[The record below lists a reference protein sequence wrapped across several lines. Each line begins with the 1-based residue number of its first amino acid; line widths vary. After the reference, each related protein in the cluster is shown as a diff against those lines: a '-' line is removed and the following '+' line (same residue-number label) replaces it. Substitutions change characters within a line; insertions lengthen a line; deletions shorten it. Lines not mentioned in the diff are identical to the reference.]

1 MGPSIKQAQQVPND
15 QAKLVA
21 WILGGQSGLPPLLYS
36 LVLRSELKKKRL
48 NCKSYRKRFSKVNV
62 FVDVEM
68 VFCYQNCSFLL

>member
-36 LVLRSELKKKRL
+36 LVLRSELKKKIEL
-48 NCKSYRKRFSKVNV
+48 QK
-62 FVDVEM
+62 
-68 VFCYQNCSFLL
+68 L